1 MSGQRPEPSILA
13 SVATTFL
20 LTATTASAAAQTPT
34 ISGNGWV
41 AIFML
46 IGLVAVIYFV
56 IMGALS
62 IESRDARM
70 GRSRSKRDDGWFGL
84 FPESDPD
91 HHGDGDANG
100 N

>member
-1 MSGQRPEPSILA
+1 MSGQRGKSAILV
-13 SVATTFL
+13 SATTFL
-20 LTATTASAAAQTPT
+20 LTVSPASAAAKTPT

-46 IGLVAVIYFV
+46 IGFVAIIYFV

-62 IESRDARM
+62 IESRDASM
-70 GRSRSKRDDGWFGL
+70 GRARPKRDDGWFGI
-84 FPESDPD
+84 FPISDPD
-91 HHGDGDANG
+91 HQGDANG